1 MAEVKEHI
9 QMIDKGYFELPT
21 YYNCIS
27 KDNDSTDVNKPP
39 PLKNK
44 IKKLLHWKKEEHE
57 YIYLY
62 KN

>member
-1 MAEVKEHI
+1 
-9 QMIDKGYFELPT
+9 MIDKGYFELPT